1 MIKDPEAR
9 RAYMRRYMSDPA
21 KRHRKREANLAMSR
35 ARQRLVER
43 HRAEY
48 DVLYA
53 EELGLI
59 RGLS

>member
-1 MIKDPEAR
+1 MSGDR
-9 RAYMRRYMSDPA
+9 RDYMRRYRSDPVN
-21 KRHRKREANLAMSR
+21 RDRQREVGRAASR

-53 EELGLI
+53 EEIAQI
-59 RGLS
+59 RGVS